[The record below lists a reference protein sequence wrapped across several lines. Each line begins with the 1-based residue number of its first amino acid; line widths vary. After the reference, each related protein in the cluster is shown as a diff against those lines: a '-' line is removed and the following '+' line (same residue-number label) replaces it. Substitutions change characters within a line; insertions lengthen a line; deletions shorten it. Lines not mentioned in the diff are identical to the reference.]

1 MCFASYWKRFE
12 SAKMSN
18 DDPLY
23 FVIDFIL
30 NKATSAELE
39 VVAEALKR
47 RTADTKG
54 FGGLSPRSMAQNM
67 ARNVEKQLGGSF
79 DAGTIARKI
88 VSDLVRQKEPAISDE
103 ELEVL
108 LNNWLPGQARR
119 QQAQGPAKTQPSPP
133 DPLVGKVATYLAAEF
148 GSLSA
153 QETRELPA
161 DWKAHYWESFPVP
174 VRALIQERLQNRIT
188 EIAFWERLIASLQ
201 R

>member
-1 MCFASYWKRFE
+1 
-12 SAKMSN
+12 MSK

-54 FGGLSPRSMAQNM
+54 FGGLSPRSMARNL
-67 ARNVEKQLGGSF
+67 ARNIEKQLGASL
-79 DAGTIARKI
+79 DAGNIARKI

-108 LNNWLPGQARR
+108 LNNWLPSQARR
-119 QQAQGPAKTQPSPP
+119 QQAQGPAPTRPGPSEL
-133 DPLVGKVATYLAAEF
+133 LVSKVATYLAAEF
-148 GSLSA
+148 GSLSER
-153 QETRELPA
+153 ETRELPP
-161 DWKAHYWESFPVP
+161 DWKARYWESFPVP
-174 VRALIQERLQNRIT
+174 VRALIQERLQNRIA
-188 EIAFWERLIASLQ
+188 EITFWERLIASLQ

>member
-1 MCFASYWKRFE
+1 
-12 SAKMSN
+12 MSS

-39 VVAEALKR
+39 VVAEAFKR
-47 RTADTKG
+47 RTADAKG
-54 FGGLSPRSMAQNM
+54 FGGLSPRSMARNV
-67 ARNVEKQLGGSF
+67 ARNIEKQLGTSL
-79 DAGTIARKI
+79 DAGNIARKI
-88 VSDLVRQKEPAISDE
+88 VSDLVRQKEPAISEE

-119 QQAQGPAKTQPSPP
+119 QQAQRPAQTQPSTP
-133 DPLVGKVATYLAAEF
+133 DLLVSKVATYLAAEF
-148 GSLSA
+148 GNLSE

-161 DWKAHYWESFPVP
+161 DWKARYWELFPVP
-174 VRALIQERLQNRIT
+174 VRALIQERLQNRIA